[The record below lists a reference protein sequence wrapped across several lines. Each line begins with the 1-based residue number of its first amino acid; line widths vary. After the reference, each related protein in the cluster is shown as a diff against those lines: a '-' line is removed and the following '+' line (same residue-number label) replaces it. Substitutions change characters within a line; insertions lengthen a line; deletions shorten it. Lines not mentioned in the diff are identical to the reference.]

1 MLPIYDAMVLFVVFH
16 CKKISDLNMRKPV
29 CDVKPDEILV
39 SDCFFSLLMFQEMKN
54 HDFYRQCG
62 MCKKINNS
70 DIVQYLWKLA
80 IHVTSSVAIC
90 EAF

>member
-1 MLPIYDAMVLFVVFH
+1 
-16 CKKISDLNMRKPV
+16 MR
-29 CDVKPDEILV
+29 DVKPDEILV
-39 SDCFFSLLMFQEMKN
+39 SDCFFFPLLMSQEMKK
-54 HDFYRQCG
+54 CG

-80 IHVTSSVAIC
+80 NHVTSSVAIC

>member
-1 MLPIYDAMVLFVVFH
+1 
-16 CKKISDLNMRKPV
+16 MRKPV

-39 SDCFFSLLMFQEMKN
+39 SDCFFFSLLMFQEMK
-54 HDFYRQCG
+54 
-62 MCKKINNS
+62 NNS

-80 IHVTSSVAIC
+80 NHVTSSVAIC

>member
-1 MLPIYDAMVLFVVFH
+1 
-16 CKKISDLNMRKPV
+16 MRKPV

-39 SDCFFSLLMFQEMKN
+39 SDWFFSLLMFQEMKN

-70 DIVQYLWKLA
+70 DIVRKPFDFPRQIKIIY
-80 IHVTSSVAIC
+80 
-90 EAF
+90 

>member
-1 MLPIYDAMVLFVVFH
+1 MMPC

-39 SDCFFSLLMFQEMKN
+39 SDCFFFSLLMFQEMK
-54 HDFYRQCG
+54 
-62 MCKKINNS
+62 NNS

-80 IHVTSSVAIC
+80 NHVTSSVAIC